1 MRLIS
6 LLSMVVLGFTGCSSS
21 SGGGDAGPSGDGV
34 VTDTAKTDGK
44 PADDARTDLPPTT
57 KDTGPGTDSKKPP
70 KTNWTIAAE
79 QKAVE
84 WENGYL
90 ALHPTQAKTLAVKLE
105 ISSFDPDVEVAVS
118 QNLGKS
124 IQTAMVKKYAKPGP
138 GHYDS
143 HLGFGYDPTKGSDLA
158 LLTLMPTTNPSG
170 PDYDSLVFAT
180 STNGGVSFTVS
191 QLKTNPWPPDGMKLV
206 PGPKSRLAVRS
217 QHVLYISEDLGQSLK
232 TVFDDSKLCLDHGD
246 FAVRPGD
253 ALADSVF
260 IMVCK
265 SSLLRCE
272 KKKCS
277 AASLPAGFKPS
288 KVEWS
293 PHDPNHVVA
302 AGSKQALVST
312 DGGKTFKA
320 ATGMSFTAHK
330 IVFDPRKGKKNVYIY
345 AGSHWGLHR
354 STDGGKSYHDITPPK
369 TMKPPA
375 GTYVRD
381 VGVAADGAVVVI
393 AHPGVLRL
401 AAP

>member
-1 MRLIS
+1 MRLIR

-34 VTDTAKTDGK
+34 ITDVAQVDG
-44 PADDARTDLPPTT
+44 PAADGPGRDIPALY
-57 KDTGPGTDSKKPP
+57 KDTKPGTDSKPP
-70 KTNWTIAAE
+70 KAIWTIAAE

-84 WENGYL
+84 WDNGYL

-105 ISSFDPDVEVAVS
+105 VSSFDPNVVVAVS
-118 QNLGKS
+118 HDLGKS
-124 IQTAMVKKYAKPGP
+124 IQKATVKTYANPGP
-138 GHYDS
+138 GHYDT

-158 LLTLMPTTNPSG
+158 LLTQMPTTNPSG

-191 QLKTNPWPPDGMKLV
+191 ELKTNPWPPDGMKLV
-206 PGPKSRLAVRS
+206 AGPKSRLAIRS
-217 QHVLYISEDLGQSLK
+217 QHVLYVSEDLGQSLK

-253 ALADSVF
+253 AAADSVF
-260 IMVCK
+260 IIVCK

-277 AASLPAGFKPS
+277 PSSLPAGFKPS

-293 PHDPNHVVA
+293 SHDPNHVVA
-302 AGSKQALVST
+302 TGSKQALVST

-320 ATGMSFTAHK
+320 AGGVSFNTMK
-330 IVFDPRKGKKNVYIY
+330 IVFDPRKGKKNVYLY
-345 AGSHWGLHR
+345 AGSSTGLHR
-354 STDGGKSYHDITPPK
+354 STDGGNSYHDITPPK
-369 TMKPPA
+369 TIKPPA

-381 VGVAADGAVVVI
+381 VDVAADGAVIVI

-401 AAP
+401 APP